1 MGTYTDFAPTQ
12 RFWISLAM
20 APDGSAVAYVADA
33 GGQLNLVVQDRDG
46 APGRPL
52 TQGTDWSVRQ
62 VAWSPDSGTLFFTA
76 DRDGD
81 EYFQVFS
88 VRRDGTDQR
97 QLTDAPKAAHYLAPD
112 PVSPDGRW
120 LAYAGNDREPT
131 DQDVLLR
138 DLATGD
144 VRRLV
149 DTGGFLEPG
158 HWSPDSTALTV
169 QDASSNVD
177 IAVMVA
183 RLDGSVTPLLDGRPG
198 QHLSVGWSQG
208 DEAVVLRSNLD
219 RDFMALVRVSVPDGE
234 ATYLD
239 EPDWD
244 VEHAALVAGGRAAVV
259 SVNADGVSRLRVVE
273 LSSGSAVDGPVPDVP
288 AGTIEA
294 MSVAA
299 DGGTIAVLMATGTG
313 PDNVALVDLRL
324 PQFEWLTDSRPA
336 VADPSEFVEPELV
349 HFPTHDGRDIPAYLY
364 RPDGPGPVGVV
375 LSIHGGPEYQERPAY
390 NYNGFYQYLLSRGV
404 AVLAPNVRGSTGYG
418 TAYQKLIHHDWG
430 GDELKDLDYAH
441 RYLTEQAWVDP
452 ARIGVFGGS
461 FGGFAT
467 LSCVSRLPGRWAAAV
482 ALFGPSNLVTFASS
496 VPPTWRRLMAEWV
509 GDVETERDFLLA
521 RSPIS
526 YADDIDTPLFVI
538 QGAND
543 QRVVPA
549 ESDQIVER
557 LRERGVDVRYDV
569 YPDEGHGFAKR
580 ANEAKAL
587 SDSAE
592 FLLGYLADPGT
603 G

>member
-1 MGTYTDFAPTQ
+1 MGTYTDFAPSQ
-12 RFWISLAM
+12 RFWSALAM

-46 APGRPL
+46 GPGRPL

-62 VAWSPDSGTLFFTA
+62 VAWSPDSATLFFTA

-81 EYFQVFS
+81 EYYQVFS

-120 LAYAGNDREPT
+120 LAYAGNDREPA

-138 DLATGD
+138 ELATGE

-158 HWSPDSTALTV
+158 HWSSDSTALTV
-169 QDASSNVD
+169 QDFRNNTDVG
-177 IAVMVA
+177 VMVA
-183 RLDGSVTPLLDGRPG
+183 RLDGSVTRLLVGRPG
-198 QHLSVGWSQG
+198 QHLSVGWSAEG
-208 DEAVVLRSNLD
+208 DAVVLRTDLD
-219 RDFMALVRVSVPDGE
+219 RDFIALARISVPDGE
-234 ATYLD
+234 VAWLD

-244 VEHAALVAGGRAAVV
+244 VEHAALCSGGRTAVV
-259 SVNADGVSRLRVVE
+259 SVNVDGVSQLRVLD
-273 LSSGSAVDGPVPDVP
+273 LSNGRAGERTMPIVP
-288 AGTIEA
+288 AGTIHA
-294 MSVAA
+294 TSVAA
-299 DGGTIAVLMATGTG
+299 DGGILAVLMATGAR
-313 PDNVALVDLRL
+313 PDNVGIAELVGAS
-324 PQFEWLTDSRPA
+324 FAWLTDSRPQ
-336 VADPSEFVEPELV
+336 VADPSDFVEPELV
-349 HFPTHDGRDIPAYLY
+349 HFPTHDGREIPAYLY
-364 RPDGPGPVGVV
+364 RPRGPGPVGVV

-390 NYNGFYQYLLSRGV
+390 NYNGFYQYLLSRGI

-430 GDELKDLDYAH
+430 GDELKDFDYAH
-441 RYLTEQAWVDP
+441 RYLVAQDWVDP
-452 ARIGVFGGS
+452 ERIGVYGGS

-467 LSCVSRLPGRWAAAV
+467 LSCVSRLPGLWAAAV

-521 RSPIS
+521 RSPIT

-543 QRVVPA
+543 QRVVQA

-587 SDSAE
+587 SDAAD
-592 FLLGYLADPGT
+592 FLIGYLT

>member
-1 MGTYTDFAPTQ
+1 MSRYTDFAPTQ
-12 RFWISLAM
+12 RFWPSLAM

-46 APGRPL
+46 GPGRPL

-62 VAWSPDSGTLFFTA
+62 VAWSPDSATLFFTA
-76 DRDGD
+76 DQDGD
-81 EYFQVFS
+81 ENFQVFS

-120 LAYAGNDREPT
+120 LAYAGNDREPA

-138 DLATGD
+138 ELATGD

-158 HWSPDSTALTV
+158 HWSSDSTALTV
-169 QDASSNVD
+169 QDFRNNTDVG
-177 IAVMVA
+177 VMVA
-183 RLDGSVTPLLDGRPG
+183 RLDGSVTRLLVGRPG
-198 QHLSVGWSQG
+198 QHLSVGWSADG
-208 DEAVVLRSNLD
+208 DAVVLRTDLD
-219 RDFMALVRVSVPDGE
+219 RDFMALARISVPDGE
-234 ATYLD
+234 VTWLD

-244 VEHAALVAGGRAAVV
+244 VEEASLVAGGKVAVV
-259 SVNADGVSRLRVVE
+259 SVNVDGVSRLRALD
-273 LSSGSAVDGPVPDVP
+273 LSSGGVNDRPVPDVP

-299 DGGTIAVLMATGTG
+299 DGGLVAVLMATGTG
-313 PDNVALVDLRL
+313 PDNVAVVDLHDST
-324 PQFEWLTDSRPA
+324 FDWLSDSRPQT
-336 VADPSEFVEPELV
+336 ADPSGLVEPELV
-349 HFPTHDGRDIPAYLY
+349 HFPTHDGLEIPAYLY
-364 RPDGPGPVGVV
+364 RPRGPGPFGVV

-390 NYNGFYQYLLSRGV
+390 NYNGFYQYLLSRGI

-430 GDELKDLDYAH
+430 GDELKDFDHAH
-441 RYLTEQAWVDP
+441 RYLATQDWVDP
-452 ARIGVFGGS
+452 ERIGVYGGS

-482 ALFGPSNLVTFASS
+482 VLFGPSNLVTFASS

-509 GDVETERDFLLA
+509 GDVETEQDFLLE
-521 RSPIS
+521 RSPIT

-543 QRVVPA
+543 QRVVQA

-587 SDSAE
+587 SDAAE
-592 FLLGYLADPGT
+592 FLVGYLT